1 MDRVR
6 QRAAGFAA
14 LGILLGSM
22 ACATSGS
29 DQASERDL
37 ARARAHF
44 EMGIDYLGTG
54 QNALA
59 LRELMAAEQYDPKNA
74 RIHHALAEAY
84 RRKGKLAESEKH
96 LKIVLEL
103 HPPFHDARLM
113 LSSLYIAE
121 ERYDEAIAQA
131 GILIDDPT
139 FPGPWRALTNQGWAY
154 YRLGRRTEARRD
166 LESALEYNPT
176 YSTALLNLGILEAEE
191 GHHLEAIALFQATL
205 EQEPRPGA
213 RAEVNYRL
221 AEIYVSLGKRERA
234 VDHLVTA
241 VADAPKNLWGKKSE
255 EYLRLLR

>member
-131 GILIDDPT
+131 SHLPRPLAGAHQ
-139 FPGPWRALTNQGWAY
+139 PGLGVLPARTAHRGTPRSGVGARIQPHLLDRA
-154 YRLGRRTEARRD
+154 
-166 LESALEYNPT
+166 P
-176 YSTALLNLGILEAEE
+176 
-191 GHHLEAIALFQATL
+191 
-205 EQEPRPGA
+205 EPRHP
-213 RAEVNYRL
+213 
-221 AEIYVSLGKRERA
+221 
-234 VDHLVTA
+234 
-241 VADAPKNLWGKKSE
+241 
-255 EYLRLLR
+255 